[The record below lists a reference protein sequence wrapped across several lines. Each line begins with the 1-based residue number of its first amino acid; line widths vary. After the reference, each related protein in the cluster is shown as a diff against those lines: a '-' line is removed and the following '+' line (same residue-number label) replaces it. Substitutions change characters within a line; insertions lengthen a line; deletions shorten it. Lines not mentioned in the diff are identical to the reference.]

1 MMIGFWLIVLVVSL
15 FVLVKSADFFID
27 ASEKVG
33 LILGISPF
41 FIGVTIVALGT
52 SLPELIT
59 SVIAVLGD
67 ASEIV
72 AGNVVGS
79 NIANIL
85 LVVGITA
92 IAVKSVK
99 IDRDILHLDLPL
111 LAASTIALVAMI
123 AWDGIINIFEG
134 LIALVL
140 YVVYI
145 IYLYKSRHDTM
156 SEEISKKFEEAK
168 AKLTHKKI
176 NIKLILT
183 IILSILFLFLG
194 AKYTVVSV
202 LALSTILGITTSAIA
217 LSAIA
222 IGTSLPELAVTI
234 RAASNGN
241 GDLAI
246 GNVFGSNLFNASL
259 VVGISSFFGPLQVG
273 AEVMFIA
280 VPFLLGATFLYI
292 FSGMSHKI
300 YNYEGAMFVLIY
312 VMFLAKLFNVF

>member
-1 MMIGFWLIVLVVSL
+1 MMIGFWLVVLIVSL

-59 SVIAVLGD
+59 SIIAMLNDSSEMVI
-67 ASEIV
+67 
-72 AGNVVGS
+72 GNVVGS

-92 IAVKSVK
+92 IAVRKLN

-111 LAASTIALVAMI
+111 LAASTIILVIMVS
-123 AWDGIINIFEG
+123 WDGVVNIFEG
-134 LIALVL
+134 LIALVV
-140 YVVYI
+140 YVVYM
-145 IYLYKSRHDTM
+145 IYLYKSRHDTVA
-156 SEEISKKFEEAK
+156 EELNKKFKETKE
-168 AKLTHKKI
+168 KLVERKMEW
-176 NIKLILT
+176 KLIGI
-183 IILSILFLFLG
+183 IILSCIFLFLG
-194 AKYTVVSV
+194 AKYTVTSA
-202 LALSTILGITTSAIA
+202 LALSAILGITTAAIS

-234 RAASNGN
+234 RAAGNGN

-246 GNVFGSNLFNASL
+246 GNIFGSNLFNGSL
-259 VVGISSFFGPLQVG
+259 VVGIATFFGPLQVG
-273 AEVMFIA
+273 PEVTLIA
-280 VPFLLGATFLYI
+280 LPFLVMATFLYI

-312 VMFLAKLFNVF
+312 IMFLAKLFKVF